1 MSEFVV
7 RCINC
12 AEGYGWAVCSR
23 LDNIYNNGPHKWTRP
38 YDCCEDPQVLVWTRA
53 YRALIHKKKAL
64 QAQLNA
70 FCINYSSYKS
80 EEWESLRSSA
90 CWDKKTNE
98 VFLFTNSQKHRWH
111 VLPKNIFIIKA
122 GYNKEFPDSMIDY
135 KQWNSTPECIWG
147 VYERESWSWAQ
158 WCSGNAVRVDWL
170 VSWYCLKSFGEIGRS
185 IESSITQTMWWGRAL
200 WGVTTAS
207 AQWTVCSDFTWE
219 LRLTH
224 QLLIKD

>member
-1 MSEFVV
+1 MSHTNEQGHVKTH
-7 RCINC
+7 RCLH
-12 AEGYGWAVCSR
+12 EQESWS
-23 LDNIYNNGPHKWTRP
+23 TRN
-38 YDCCEDPQVLVWTRA
+38 
-53 YRALIHKKKAL
+53 AL

-70 FCINYSSYKS
+70 FHINYSSYKS

-90 CWDKKTNE
+90 CWDKKKW
-98 VFLFTNSQKHRWH
+98 LFVHKLTETQMAF
-111 VLPKNIFIIKA
+111 VAKNIFIIKA

-147 VYERESWSWAQ
+147 ERVWERVRASWSLAQ

-185 IESSITQTMWWGRAL
+185 ITQTMWWGRAL

-207 AQWTVCSDFTWE
+207 AQ
-219 LRLTH
+219 
-224 QLLIKD
+224 